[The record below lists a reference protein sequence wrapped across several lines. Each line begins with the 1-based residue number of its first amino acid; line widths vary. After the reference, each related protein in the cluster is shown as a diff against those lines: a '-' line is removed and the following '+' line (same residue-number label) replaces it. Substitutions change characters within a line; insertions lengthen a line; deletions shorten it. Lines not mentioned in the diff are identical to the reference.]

1 MTTLSDISFLYIA
14 ADEGGFAPGA
24 LPGLEYRDLS
34 AAAATGGRLGAWE
47 VRPSGDGHVAWRA
60 YDVELHA
67 VFVVHGS
74 VRIDCGAG
82 NGHSL
87 SVGDVLVL
95 PGRFPHGIQ
104 LSVDARLIEL
114 RFPADGALIEGQEA
128 ERLEGPGGAIVNYDV
143 PEAYRVGA
151 SPTASRQFLRYRDVG
166 VPESVSND
174 IRLEVIRAE
183 SGGHSSG
190 WHHHPMAQ
198 IVFGVQG
205 SAMVD
210 VDGHGA
216 KALAAGSV
224 IYLPAGLAHNLR
236 DITDDYGL
244 LEAFIPALGGTVQ
257 CDPPVGAVGGA
268 DR

>member
-1 MTTLSDISFLYIA
+1 M
-14 ADEGGFAPGA
+14 
-24 LPGLEYRDLS
+24 
-34 AAAATGGRLGAWE
+34 GAWE
-47 VRPSGDGHVAWRA
+47 LRPSGNGDVAWHA
-60 YDVELHA
+60 YDVELQA
-67 VFVVHGS
+67 VCVVHGS
-74 VRIDCGAG
+74 VRVDCGGG

-95 PGRFPHGIQ
+95 PGRFPHGMQ
-104 LSVDARLIEL
+104 LSPEARLIEL
-114 RFPADGALIEGQEA
+114 RFPAAGSLIDGTEA
-128 ERLEGPGGAIVNYDV
+128 GRLEASGGAIVNYDV
-143 PEAYRVGA
+143 PEAYRVGV

-166 VPESVSND
+166 VPEAVSKD

-216 KALAAGSV
+216 RALTAGSV

-257 CDPPVGAVGGA
+257 CDPPMGAVGGVG
-268 DR
+268 R